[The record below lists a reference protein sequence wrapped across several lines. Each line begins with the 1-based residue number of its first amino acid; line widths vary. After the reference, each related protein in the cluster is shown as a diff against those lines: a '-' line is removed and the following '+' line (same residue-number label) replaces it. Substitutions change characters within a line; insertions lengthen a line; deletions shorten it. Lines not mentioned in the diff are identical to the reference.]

1 VELIA
6 LLRNINMRKHIFNII
21 IVAVV
26 ILTSCKKAVHVQ
38 PTNDARGISSL
49 VAKFATGDLKEM
61 EAVKFD
67 ITGTETEF
75 VIPVPWFFPED
86 SDHETTPYMKAMK
99 IEANLANNCKIEPK
113 LGILDLTKEN
123 FFTFTDQLGNQK
135 RISIRGERT
144 KSKKS
149 SITFFNIESVGVTG
163 LIDQDKKTI
172 SLITVEDL
180 SAVNVEVSMSAHAT
194 LDRSLE
200 GMNLNAPTQLTVIAH
215 DGLSKTTYSI
225 MKTAPAKITYGFRSG
240 SENLSFNLN
249 LGTLGYT
256 DGSKP
261 SLAASGNFLVV
272 STANGQAPKYYNRST
287 GKYVGLM
294 NLGAAK
300 GNGSVAS
307 DAAGNIIVADYTN
320 AGETLKIYKTSAVT
334 TAPQALISWINNSG
348 FPVGSKMSVYGNL
361 NEKAILIATCDGTS
375 GSGSNKFVRWVIT
388 NGVVGSAEVV
398 TAGGIPF
405 WGAGVNGTKVTSRSA
420 DVADGSFV
428 GFYDG
433 GVNNLYYLDGNN
445 TKALNLAD
453 QTSGNGWGINNSLA
467 DAKEF
472 NNAKYLAFYC
482 PSHFPGWGISSEL
495 YIYDVSSMGN
505 FKGNVDKTSALVFS
519 AKYGVVGNA
528 VSASGDVLIA
538 PSTDGY
544 KMQVFTID
552 FNAGN
557 LACYEF
563 NCVDVK

>member
-1 VELIA
+1 
-6 LLRNINMRKHIFNII
+6 MRKHILNII
-21 IVAVV
+21 IAAVV
-26 ILTSCKKAVHVQ
+26 ILASCKKAVYVQ
-38 PTNDARGISSL
+38 PTNDSKGISSL

-67 ITGTETEF
+67 ITGAETDQF
-75 VIPVPWFFPED
+75 VIPIPWFFPED
-86 SDHETTPYMKAMK
+86 SNHETTPYMSAMK
-99 IEANLANNCKIEPK
+99 IEANLANNYKIEPK

-123 FFTFTDQLGNQK
+123 FFTFTDPLGNQK

-149 SITFFNIESVGVTG
+149 SITFFSIESVGVTG

-180 SAVNVEVSMSAHAT
+180 SAVDVEVAVSAHAT
-194 LDRSLE
+194 LDRSLN
-200 GMNLNAPTQLTVIAH
+200 GVNLNEPTQLTVIAH
-215 DGLSKTTYSI
+215 DGITKTTYSI

-249 LGTLGYT
+249 LSTLGYT
-256 DGSKP
+256 DGKKP

-287 GKYVGLM
+287 GKYVGIM

-300 GNGSVAS
+300 GDGTVAS
-307 DAAGNIIVADYTN
+307 DGAGNILVADYTN
-320 AGETLKIYKTSAVT
+320 VGESLKIYKTNSTT
-334 TAPQALISWINNSG
+334 TAPQSFLSWTNTSG
-348 FPVGSKMSVYGNL
+348 LPLGSKISVHGDL
-361 NEKAILIATCDGTS
+361 NGKAIIIATCDGTTA
-375 GSGSNKFVRWVIT
+375 SGSNKFVRWVVT
-388 NGVVGSAEVV
+388 NGVPGSAEVIA
-398 TAGGIPF
+398 AGGIPF
-405 WGAGVNGTKVTSRSA
+405 WGADVNGTKVTSRGA
-420 DVADGSFV
+420 NVADGTFV

-433 GVNNLYYLDGNN
+433 GINNLYYLDGNN
-445 TKALNLAD
+445 TKALSLAD
-453 QTSGNGWGINNSLA
+453 QTSGSGWGINNSLA

-505 FKGNVDKTSALVFS
+505 FKGNVDKTDALVFS
-519 AKYGVVGNA
+519 AKYGAVGNA

-538 PSTDGY
+538 PSADGY

>member
-1 VELIA
+1 
-6 LLRNINMRKHIFNII
+6 MRKHIFNII

-26 ILTSCKKAVHVQ
+26 ILASCKKAVYVQ

-67 ITGTETEF
+67 ITGAETEQF

-149 SITFFNIESVGVTG
+149 SITFFSIESAGVTG

-180 SAVNVEVSMSAHAT
+180 SSVNVEVAMSAHAT

-200 GMNLNAPTQLTVIAH
+200 GINLNAPTQLTVIAH
-215 DGLSKTTYSI
+215 DGVTKTTYSI
-225 MKTAPAKITYGFRSG
+225 MKTAPAKITYGFRAG

-294 NLGAAK
+294 NIGAAK
-300 GNGSVAS
+300 GNGTVTS
-307 DAAGNIIVADYTN
+307 DAAGNIIIADYTN
-320 AGETLKIYKTSAVT
+320 AGETLKIYKTNAVT
-334 TAPQALISWINNSG
+334 TAPQSFISWTNTSG

-375 GSGSNKFVRWVIT
+375 GSGSNRFVRWVIT
-388 NGVVGSAEVV
+388 NGVAGSAEVI

-433 GVNNLYYLDGNN
+433 GVNNLYYLDGSN
-445 TKALNLAD
+445 TKALSLAD
-453 QTSGNGWGINNSLA
+453 QTSGSGWGINNSLA

-519 AKYGVVGNA
+519 AKYGAVGNA

-538 PSTDGY
+538 PSADGY

>member
-1 VELIA
+1 
-6 LLRNINMRKHIFNII
+6 MRKHIFNII
-21 IVAVV
+21 IAVV
-26 ILTSCKKAVHVQ
+26 VMLASCKKAAYVQ
-38 PTNDARGISSL
+38 PTTEAQGITSL

-67 ITGTETEF
+67 ITGAETEQF

-86 SDHETTPYMKAMK
+86 SDHETTPYMTAMK

-113 LGILDLTKEN
+113 LGVLDLTKEN
-123 FFTFTDQLGNQK
+123 FFTFTDPLGNQK

-149 SITFFNIESVGVTG
+149 SITFFSIESVGVTG

-180 SAVNVEVSMSAHAT
+180 SAVDVEVAMSAHAT
-194 LDRSLE
+194 LDRSLQ
-200 GMNLNAPTQLTVIAH
+200 GINLNSPTQITVIAH
-215 DGLSKTTYSI
+215 DGLTNTTYSI

-287 GKYVGLM
+287 GKYVGVM
-294 NLGAAK
+294 NLGSAK

-307 DAAGNIIVADYTN
+307 DGAGNIIVADYTN
-320 AGETLKIYKTSAVT
+320 AGETLKIYKTNAVT
-334 TAPQALISWINNSG
+334 SAPQAYLSWTNTSG
-348 FPVGSKMSVYGNL
+348 FPVGSKFSVHGDL
-361 NEKAILIATCDGTS
+361 NANAIIIATCDGTAAS
-375 GSGSNKFVRWVIT
+375 GANKFVRWVVT
-388 NGVVGSAEVV
+388 NGVAGTAEVI

-405 WGAGVNGTKVTSRSA
+405 WGAGVNGTKVTSRTA
-420 DVADGSFV
+420 NAADGTFL

-453 QTSGNGWGINNSLA
+453 QTSGSGWGINNSLA

-495 YIYDVSSMGN
+495 YIYDVTSMGN
-505 FKGNVDKTSALVFS
+505 FKGNVDNTSALVFS
-519 AKYGVVGNA
+519 AKYGVVGNQVA
-528 VSASGDVLIA
+528 ASGDVLIA
-538 PSTDGY
+538 PSADGY

>member
-1 VELIA
+1 
-6 LLRNINMRKHIFNII
+6 MRKHILNII
-21 IVAVV
+21 IAAVV
-26 ILTSCKKAVHVQ
+26 ILASCKKAVYVQ
-38 PTNDARGISSL
+38 PTNDSKGISSL

-61 EAVKFD
+61 EAVKVD
-67 ITGTETEF
+67 ITGAETDQF
-75 VIPVPWFFPED
+75 VIPIPWFFPED
-86 SDHETTPYMKAMK
+86 SNHETTPYMTAMK
-99 IEANLANNCKIEPK
+99 IEANLANNYKIEPK

-123 FFTFTDQLGNQK
+123 FFTFTDPLGNQK

-149 SITFFNIESVGVTG
+149 SITFFSIESVGVTG

-180 SAVNVEVSMSAHAT
+180 SAVDVEVAVSAHAT
-194 LDRSLE
+194 LDRSLN
-200 GMNLNAPTQLTVIAH
+200 GVNLNEPTQLTVIAH
-215 DGLSKTTYSI
+215 DGITKTTYSI

-249 LGTLGYT
+249 LSTLGYT
-256 DGSKP
+256 DGKKP

-287 GKYVGLM
+287 GKYVGIM

-300 GNGSVAS
+300 GDGTVAS
-307 DAAGNIIVADYTN
+307 DGAGNILVADYTN
-320 AGETLKIYKTSAVT
+320 VGESLKIYKTNSVT
-334 TAPQALISWINNSG
+334 TAPQSFLSWTNTSG
-348 FPVGSKMSVYGNL
+348 LPLGSKISVHGDL
-361 NEKAILIATCDGTS
+361 NSKAIIIATCDGTA
-375 GSGSNKFVRWVIT
+375 GSGSNKFVRWVVT
-388 NGVVGSAEVV
+388 NGVPGSAEVIA
-398 TAGGIPF
+398 AGGIPF
-405 WGAGVNGTKVTSRSA
+405 WGADVNGTKVTSRGA
-420 DVADGSFV
+420 NVADGTFV

-433 GVNNLYYLDGNN
+433 GINNLYYLDGNN
-445 TKALNLAD
+445 TKALSLAD
-453 QTSGNGWGINNSLA
+453 QTSGSGWGINNSLA

-505 FKGNVDKTSALVFS
+505 FKGNVDKTDALVFS
-519 AKYGVVGNA
+519 AKYGAVGNA

-538 PSTDGY
+538 PSADGY

>member
-1 VELIA
+1 
-6 LLRNINMRKHIFNII
+6 MRKHILNII
-21 IVAVV
+21 IAAVV
-26 ILTSCKKAVHVQ
+26 ILASCKKAVYVQ
-38 PTNDARGISSL
+38 PTNDSKGISSL

-67 ITGTETEF
+67 ITGAETDQF
-75 VIPVPWFFPED
+75 VIPIPWFFPED
-86 SDHETTPYMKAMK
+86 SNHETTPYMSTMK
-99 IEANLANNCKIEPK
+99 IEANLANNYKIEPK

-123 FFTFTDQLGNQK
+123 FFTFTDPLGNQK

-149 SITFFNIESVGVTG
+149 SITFFSIESVGVTG

-180 SAVNVEVSMSAHAT
+180 SAVDVEVAVSAHAT
-194 LDRSLE
+194 LDRSLN
-200 GMNLNAPTQLTVIAH
+200 GVNLNEPTQLTVIAH
-215 DGLSKTTYSI
+215 DGITKTTYSI

-249 LGTLGYT
+249 LSTLGYT
-256 DGSKP
+256 DGKKP

-287 GKYVGLM
+287 GKYVGIM

-300 GNGSVAS
+300 GDGTVAS
-307 DAAGNIIVADYTN
+307 DGAGNILVADYTN
-320 AGETLKIYKTSAVT
+320 VGESLKIYKTNSTT
-334 TAPQALISWINNSG
+334 TAPQSFLSWTNTSG
-348 FPVGSKMSVYGNL
+348 LPLGSKISVHGDL
-361 NEKAILIATCDGTS
+361 NGKAIIIATCDGTTA
-375 GSGSNKFVRWVIT
+375 SGSNKFVRWVVT
-388 NGVVGSAEVV
+388 NGVPGSAEVIA
-398 TAGGIPF
+398 AGGIPF
-405 WGAGVNGTKVTSRSA
+405 WGADVNGTKVTSRGA
-420 DVADGSFV
+420 NVADGTFV

-433 GVNNLYYLDGNN
+433 GINNLYYLDGNN
-445 TKALNLAD
+445 TKALSLAD
-453 QTSGNGWGINNSLA
+453 QTSGSGWGINNSLA

-505 FKGNVDKTSALVFS
+505 FKGNVDKTDALVFS
-519 AKYGVVGNA
+519 AKYGAVGNA

-538 PSTDGY
+538 PSADGY

>member
-1 VELIA
+1 
-6 LLRNINMRKHIFNII
+6 MRKHIFNII
-21 IVAVV
+21 IVV
-26 ILTSCKKAVHVQ
+26 IAAFASCKKAAYVE
-38 PTNDARGISSL
+38 PTTDGQGITSL
-49 VAKFATGDLKEM
+49 VAKFATGDLKEL

-67 ITGTETEF
+67 ITEAETDKF
-75 VIPVPWFFPED
+75 VIPVPWFYPED
-86 SDHETTPYMKAMK
+86 SDHETTPYMTAMK
-99 IEANLANNCKIEPK
+99 IEASLANNCKIEPK

-123 FFTFTDQLGNQK
+123 FFTFTDQQGNQK

-149 SITFFNIESVGVTG
+149 SITFFSIESVGVTG

-180 SAVNVEVSMSAHAT
+180 SSVDVDVTMSAHAT
-194 LDRSLE
+194 LDRSLQ
-200 GMNLNAPTQLTVIAH
+200 GVNLNSPTQITVIAH
-215 DGLSKTTYSI
+215 DGVSKTTYSVL
-225 MKTAPAKITYGFRSG
+225 KTAPAKITYGFRSG

-256 DGSKP
+256 DGNKP
-261 SLAASGNFLVV
+261 SLAAAGNFLVV

-300 GNGSVAS
+300 GNGAIAS
-307 DAAGNIIVADYTN
+307 DGVGNIIVGDYTN
-320 AGETLKIYKTSAVT
+320 AGETLRIYKTNAVT
-334 TAPQALISWINNSG
+334 VAPQPFLSWTNTSG
-348 FPVGSKMSVYGNL
+348 FPVGSKFSIHGDL
-361 NEKAILIATCDGTS
+361 NGRAIIIATCDGVS
-375 GSGSNKFVRWVIT
+375 GAGSNKFVRWVVT
-388 NGVVGSAEVV
+388 NGVAGNAEVI
-398 TAGGIPF
+398 TAGNIPF
-405 WGAGVNGTKVTSRSA
+405 WGAGVNGTKVTSRSTN
-420 DVADGSFV
+420 VADGVFL

-445 TKALNLAD
+445 AKAMSLAD

-495 YIYDVSSMGN
+495 YIYDVSAMAS
-505 FKGNVDKTSALVFS
+505 FTGNVDKSSALVFS
-519 AKYGVVGNA
+519 AKYGSVGNE

-538 PSTDGY
+538 PSADGY

>member
-1 VELIA
+1 
-6 LLRNINMRKHIFNII
+6 MRKHIFNII
-21 IVAVV
+21 IAVV
-26 ILTSCKKAVHVQ
+26 VVFASCKKAAYVQ
-38 PTNDARGISSL
+38 PTTDGQGITSL
-49 VAKFATGDLKEM
+49 VAKFATGDLKEL

-67 ITGTETEF
+67 ISGAETDKI
-75 VIPVPWFFPED
+75 VIPVPWFYPED
-86 SDHETTPYMKAMK
+86 SDHETTPYMTAMK
-99 IEANLANNCKIEPK
+99 IEASLANNCKIEPK

-123 FFTFTDQLGNQK
+123 FFTFTDQQGNQK

-149 SITFFNIESVGVTG
+149 SITFFSIESVGVTG

-180 SAVNVEVSMSAHAT
+180 SAVAVDVTMSAHAT
-194 LDRSLE
+194 LDRSLQSV
-200 GMNLNAPTQLTVIAH
+200 NLNSPTQITVIAH
-215 DGLSKTTYSI
+215 DGVSKTTYSV

-261 SLAASGNFLVV
+261 SLAAAGNFLVV

-287 GKYVGLM
+287 GKYVGVM

-300 GNGSVAS
+300 GNGAVAS
-307 DAAGNIIVADYTN
+307 DGTGNIIVGDYTN
-320 AGETLKIYKTSAVT
+320 AGETLRIYKTSAVT
-334 TAPQALISWINNSG
+334 VAPQPFLTWINTSG
-348 FPVGSKMSVYGNL
+348 FPVGSKFSIHGDL
-361 NEKAILIATCDGTS
+361 NARAIIIATCDGLA
-375 GSGSNKFVRWVIT
+375 GAGSNKFVRWVIT
-388 NGVVGSAEVV
+388 NGIAGTAEVI
-398 TAGGIPF
+398 TAGNIPF
-405 WGAGVNGTKVTSRSA
+405 WGAGVNGTKVTSRSTN
-420 DVADGSFV
+420 VADGAFL

-433 GVNNLYYLDGNN
+433 GVNNLYYLDGSNA
-445 TKALNLAD
+445 KAMSLAD

-495 YIYDVSSMGN
+495 YIYDVSAMAS
-505 FKGNVDKTSALVFS
+505 FTGNVDKTSALVFS
-519 AKYGVVGNA
+519 AKYGSVGNE

-538 PSTDGY
+538 PSADGY